1 MFCHFFSQVTLKV
14 FQVTVELIHLSQVQ
28 VEDLSQILWTLMNS
42 CLCQMQ
48 KLLSDKMKGGIV
60 RQVQKKKLQTP
71 LQCQQQTVLILS
83 TN

>member
-48 KLLSDKMKGGIV
+48 KLRKDKMKGGIV
-60 RQVQKKKLQTP
+60 RQVQKKKLQTA
-71 LQCQQQTVLILS
+71 LQCQQQTLLILS